1 MTEGSIPVVTRRV
14 LLARGGQ
21 SVLAASAL
29 AGLLVACGDDDD
41 AGGSSAGE
49 QAAQGPT
56 KAQIAAATGPVPA
69 LVWEGYDAK
78 SIYKGLSGVTV
89 DPGYLT
95 QNEDVLTK
103 LRVGDRAQY
112 ALTTIFQGY
121 IDPLLELDA
130 IEPLDTSLLE
140 NYSGLFTRFQDE
152 RALKRD
158 GKQYSI
164 PFLWGTMQVNYN
176 ADETD
181 APASFD
187 DLMDPSLRGRVGLND
202 DLYSSITQFARF
214 AGAENPNQLTRD
226 ELDETMELLRKFRP
240 QVASI
245 QPGSELTGLLARGEV
260 AVSTPDWAPSIVE
273 ARKAGRDVNSTMPA
287 LTFIDGWLMV
297 RGASDV
303 AAAYKVI
310 DKAISKEA
318 QVTAG
323 TELGLGL
330 VNEAAAAALPKD
342 IRAAWPYDD
351 VGSLLDQAPAYPG
364 VPIESDEF
372 ATLQDWVKAWEQFKA
387 S

>member
-1 MTEGSIPVVTRRV
+1 MTDAPIPILTRRV

-29 AGLLVACGDDDD
+29 AGLLAACGDDDD
-41 AGGSSAGE
+41 DGGGGTE
-49 QAAQGPT
+49 TTAQGPT
-56 KAQIAAATGPVPA
+56 KAEIAAATGTVPA
-69 LVWEGYDAK
+69 LVWEGYDSK
-78 SIYKGLSGVTV
+78 TIYKGLEGVSIK
-89 DPGYLT
+89 PGYLT

-112 ALTTIFQGY
+112 SLTTIFQGY

-130 IEPLDTSLLE
+130 IVPFDTSLLS
-140 NYSGLFTRFQDE
+140 NYSQLFSRFQNE
-152 RALKRD
+152 EALKRD
-158 GKQYSI
+158 GKQYAI

-181 APASFD
+181 KPASLD
-187 DLMDPSLRGRVGLND
+187 DLMDPSLKGKIGLND
-202 DLYSSITQFARF
+202 DLYSSITQFARY
-214 AGAENPNQLTRD
+214 AGAENPNHLTSE
-226 ELDETMELLRKFRP
+226 ELEETMELLRKFKP

-260 AVSTPDWAPSIVE
+260 AVATPDWAPSIVE
-273 ARKAGRDVNSTMPA
+273 ARKAGLDVQSTMPA

-297 RGASDV
+297 QGAENV
-303 AAAYKVI
+303 AAGYKLI
-310 DKAISKEA
+310 DTAISKQA

-330 VNEAAAAALPKD
+330 VNEAAAKALPEE

-351 VGSLLDQAPAYPG
+351 VDSLLDEAPAYPG
-364 VPIESDEF
+364 VPIESDEY

>member
-1 MTEGSIPVVTRRV
+1 MTEGPIPILTRRV

-21 SVLAASAL
+21 TALAASAL
-29 AGLLVACGDDDD
+29 ASLLAACGDDDD
-41 AGGSSAGE
+41 GGGSGGESAAE
-49 QAAQGPT
+49 GPT
-56 KAQIAAATGPVPA
+56 KAEIAAATGTVPA

-78 SIYKGLSGVTV
+78 SIYEGLSGVTIK
-89 DPGYLT
+89 PGYLT

-112 ALTTIFQGY
+112 TLTTIFQGY

-130 IEPLDTSLLE
+130 IVPLDTSLLG
-140 NYSGLFTRFQDE
+140 NYSQLFPRFQNE
-152 RALKRD
+152 EALRRD
-158 GKQYSI
+158 GTQYSI

-181 APASFD
+181 RPATLD
-187 DLMDPSLRGRVGLND
+187 DLMDPSLKGRVGLND

-214 AGAENPNQLTRD
+214 AGAKNPNHLTQE

-245 QPGSELTGLLARGEV
+245 QPGSELTGLFARGEV
-260 AVSTPDWAPSIVE
+260 AVATPDWAPSIVE
-273 ARKAGRDVNSTMPA
+273 ARKAGLDVQSTMPA
-287 LTFIDGWLMV
+287 LTFIDGWLLV
-297 RGASDV
+297 NGAKDV
-303 AAAYKVI
+303 AAAYKLV
-310 DKAISKEA
+310 DKAISKQA

-330 VNEAAAAALPKD
+330 VNQAAAEALPKE

-351 VGSLLDQAPAYPG
+351 VDSLLDEAPAYPG

>member
-1 MTEGSIPVVTRRV
+1 MTEGSIPILTRRV
-14 LLARGGQ
+14 LFARGGQ
-21 SVLAASAL
+21 TALAASAL
-29 AGLLVACGDDDD
+29 ASLLAACGDDDD
-41 AGGSSAGE
+41 DGGGE
-49 QAAQGPT
+49 PAAQGPT
-56 KAQIAAATGPVPA
+56 KAEIAAATGTVPA
-69 LVWEGYDAK
+69 LVWEGYDAE
-78 SIYKGLSGVTV
+78 SIYKGLSGVTIK
-89 DPGYLT
+89 PGYLT

-103 LRVGDRAQY
+103 LRVGDQAQY
-112 ALTTIFQGY
+112 TLTTIFQGY
-121 IDPLLELDA
+121 IDPLLELEA
-130 IEPLDTSLLE
+130 IVPFDTSLLS
-140 NYSGLFTRFQDE
+140 NYSQLFPRFQNE
-152 RALKRD
+152 EALQRD

-181 APASFD
+181 RPASFD
-187 DLMDPSLRGRVGLND
+187 DLMDPSLKGRIGLND

-214 AGAENPNQLTRD
+214 AGAENPNYLTQE
-226 ELDETMELLRKFRP
+226 ELDETTELLRKFRP

-245 QPGSELTGLLARGEV
+245 QPGPELTGLLAGGEV
-260 AVSTPDWAPSIVE
+260 AVATPDWAPSIVE
-273 ARKAGRDVNSTMPA
+273 ARKAGRDVESTMPA

-297 RGASDV
+297 RGAKDV
-303 AAAYKVI
+303 AAAYKLI
-310 DKAISKEA
+310 DKAISKQA

-330 VNEAAAAALPKD
+330 VNQAAAEALPKE

-351 VGSLLDQAPAYPG
+351 VDSLLDEAPAYPG

>member
-1 MTEGSIPVVTRRV
+1 M
-14 LLARGGQ
+14 
-21 SVLAASAL
+21 
-29 AGLLVACGDDDD
+29 
-41 AGGSSAGE
+41 
-49 QAAQGPT
+49 
-56 KAQIAAATGPVPA
+56 
-69 LVWEGYDAK
+69 
-78 SIYKGLSGVTV
+78 SGVTIE
-89 DPGYLT
+89 PGYLT

-112 ALTTIFQGY
+112 SLTTIFQGY

-130 IEPLDTSLLE
+130 IVPFDTSLLS
-140 NYSGLFTRFQDE
+140 NYSQLFQRFQDE
-152 RALKRD
+152 GALKRD

-181 APASFD
+181 MPASLD
-187 DLMDPSLRGRVGLND
+187 DLMAPSLKGRIGLND
-202 DLYSSITQFARF
+202 DLYSSITQFARY
-214 AGAENPNQLTRD
+214 AGAENPNHLTQE

-245 QPGSELTGLLARGEV
+245 QPGPELTGLLAGGEV

-273 ARKAGRDVNSTMPA
+273 ARKAGHDVKSTMPA

-297 RGASDV
+297 RGSKDT
-303 AAAYKVI
+303 AAAYKLI
-310 DKAISKEA
+310 DTAISKQA

-330 VNEAAAAALPKD
+330 VNEAAAEALPKE

-351 VGSLLDQAPAYPG
+351 VDSLLDEAPAYPG